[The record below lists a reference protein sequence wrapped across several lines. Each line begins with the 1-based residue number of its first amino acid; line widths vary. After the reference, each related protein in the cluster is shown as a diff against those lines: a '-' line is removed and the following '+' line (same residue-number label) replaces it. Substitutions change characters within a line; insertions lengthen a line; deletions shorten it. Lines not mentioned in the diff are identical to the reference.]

1 MLLTEF
7 HWFDFCSVTKKT
19 KLDTSRPSMKFFV
32 DFHQRSW
39 LQQTAKNIKRGIG
52 DLVGDF
58 DSTGLCGKELFVVRK
73 LDFDANV
80 HIADWWIYN

>member
-1 MLLTEF
+1 
-7 HWFDFCSVTKKT
+7 
-19 KLDTSRPSMKFFV
+19 MKFFV

-58 DSTGLCGKELFVVRK
+58 DSTGLCGKELFFVRK
-73 LDFDANV
+73 FDFDANV
-80 HIADWWIYN
+80 HIAD